1 MKWMIASD
9 IHGSALYCE
18 KMLRCFE
25 TENAD
30 RLLLLGDLLYHGPRN
45 DLPEEYR
52 PKKVIEMLNGIRD
65 RLLCVRGNC
74 DCEVDQMVLNFPIL
88 ADYAVLD
95 AGNKLIY
102 ATHGHIFNPEKL
114 PPLKAGDVLLFGHTH
129 VPLHTEKDGILCL
142 NPGSVSIPKEGSA
155 HSYMTW
161 EDGVFRWKTTEGKE
175 YDRLST

>member
-88 ADYAVLD
+88 ADYAVLE